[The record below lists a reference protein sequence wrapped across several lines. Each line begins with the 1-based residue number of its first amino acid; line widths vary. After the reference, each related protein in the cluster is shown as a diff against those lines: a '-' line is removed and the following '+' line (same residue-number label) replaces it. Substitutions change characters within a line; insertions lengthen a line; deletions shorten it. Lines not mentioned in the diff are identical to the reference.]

1 MQEAFVRLSV
11 QPTVPEVP
19 VAWLARV
26 VRNLAISQLRS
37 DQHRRIR
44 EEKTSRERP
53 EWFRPQVESLADE
66 LQPADVQTSLSGL
79 DPESREIVAAH
90 LWNGLSFRQIA
101 VAFDISPSMA
111 HRRYVDALERLRQSL
126 VAQRTGR

>member
-53 EWFRPQVESLADE
+53 EWFRPQVESLIDE

>member
-66 LQPADVQTSLSGL
+66 LQPDDVQTSLSGL
-79 DPESREIVAAH
+79 DPAAREIVAAH

-101 VAFDISPSMA
+101 LAFDISPSMA

-126 VAQRTGR
+126 GVQRTEK